1 MNMMTRP
8 QGTFVIS
15 WSQTEIDG
23 LSGAPVAAI
32 ECGATWAWSGD
43 AVRIDGASAL
53 VDTDDGYDD
62 EGLRR
67 RAAAGARKLIGRAL
81 VQEGVRTPFADTT
94 PDFDRSFTVTD
105 GSHSWVATLI
115 DMPEIAR
122 PILMF
127 SGEMPPAD
135 LPLFVSDEPDE
146 AWRPQILRHQEE
158 GVVCFTPGTRLAT
171 PEGPRPIEEL
181 VAGDKVQTKDD
192 GAQEILWIGHRHV
205 SGARL
210 FAMPDLRPV
219 RIRSGA
225 FSEDR
230 PQGDLL
236 VSPDHRMLV
245 EGPAALALWGE
256 REVLVAARDLIDDRF
271 VTRDLAAKSVDYIH
285 LLLPKHGILFANGME
300 TESFHPA
307 ATDLAAVAGDQLA
320 RLYDVMPDL
329 EITPSAYGPLSRRVL
344 GRAEAA
350 LIQRVT

>member
-8 QGTFVIS
+8 AGTFVIS

-32 ECGATWAWSGD
+32 ERGATWSWRGET
-43 AVRIDGASAL
+43 VRIDGASAL
-53 VDTDDGYDD
+53 VDTDHGSDD

-81 VQEGVRTPFADTT
+81 VQEGVRTPFIDTT

-105 GSHSWVATLI
+105 GSGTWVATLI

-127 SGEMPPAD
+127 SGEMPPSD
-135 LPLFVSDEPDE
+135 TPLFVTDEPDE
-146 AWRPQILRHQEE
+146 EWRPQILRQHEE

-171 PEGPRPIEEL
+171 PDGPRLIEDL
-181 VAGDKVQTKDD
+181 VAGDKVSTKDD
-192 GAQEILWIGHRHV
+192 GAQEVLWIGHRHV

-219 RIRSGA
+219 RIRNGA
-225 FSEDR
+225 FSEER
-230 PQGDLL
+230 PEGDLV
-236 VSPDHRMLV
+236 VSPDHRVLI

-256 REVLVAARDLIDDRF
+256 REVLVAARDLIDDRR
-271 VTRDLAAKSVDYIH
+271 VTRDLAAKSVEYIH
-285 LLLPKHGILFANGME
+285 LLLPRHGILFANGME

-307 ATDLAAVAGDQLA
+307 ATDLNAVAGDQLA